1 MRTYQFKTNI
11 NCGGCLDKVSSYLD
25 NAQEIF
31 QWQVDTAAQD
41 NVLTVTGNDTLA
53 SKDIVDIINL
63 AGLSAKPVR
72 KNVLSKIFGT

>member
-31 QWQVDTAAQD
+31 QWQVDTTAED
-41 NVLTVTGNDTLA
+41 NVLTVTGKDTLA

-63 AGLSAKPVR
+63 AGFSAKPYR